1 MLVDSHCHLENDE
14 TLDGIMERAGQA
26 GVGII
31 LDAGSNLDH
40 LEDHLQITAAYAGVY
55 TAAGAHPHQ
64 AEEFAN
70 LTAKDIL
77 AATGHEKVI
86 AIGEAGLDYYYDFA
100 PKEAQI
106 RLFRE
111 NIKAAQESGLPLIV
125 HNRNSDEDMIRLL
138 REAYDRK
145 PFKGI
150 IHCYSSSWALAKAA
164 LEMGFYIS
172 ASGMITFNNAAELR
186 ANFAK
191 VPNDRLLVETDAP
204 YLAPVPKRGQVNEPA
219 NVVFTAAKLAEIK
232 QIDFAQAAQMTT
244 DNFKRLFE
252 L

>member
-1 MLVDSHCHLENDE
+1 MKKKITFILTLILMFTLVAQSSFAYAFSSNSPYTGETYQHNDRFSDSIVVNGIDVSQWQGTINWEKVKA
-14 TLDGIMERAGQA
+14 DGIDFAIIRAGGRFFVSGDLYFDDNFYQ
-26 GVGII
+26 
-31 LDAGSNLDH
+31 
-40 LEDHLQITAAYAGVY
+40 
-55 TAAGAHPHQ
+55 
-64 AEEFAN
+64 
-70 LTAKDIL
+70 
-77 AATGHEKVI
+77 
-86 AIGEAGLDYYYDFA
+86 
-100 PKEAQI
+100 
-106 RLFRE
+106 

-219 NVVFTAAKLAEIK
+219 NVVFTTAKLAEIK